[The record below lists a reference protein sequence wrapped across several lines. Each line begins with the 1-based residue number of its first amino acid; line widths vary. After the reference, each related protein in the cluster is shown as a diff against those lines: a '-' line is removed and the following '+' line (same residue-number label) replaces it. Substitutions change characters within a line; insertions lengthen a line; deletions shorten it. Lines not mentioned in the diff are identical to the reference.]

1 MQSLSVIGGLP
12 TAALICGL
20 IFGVLTL
27 GCACFMIIKDQWL
40 SGARILLAIL
50 GTSLLV
56 ISIWQSRSGNINELA
71 ETQYE
76 QQIKVLTNTQIQI
89 KQWLTKVQ
97 KKTEQHAGQIQEIRD
112 GQRQVSDSYSTRLTE
127 QGRLLDHMVTQIAQ
141 IRVDFAA
148 MSADHIK
155 QLENVAQQRQ
165 ALATQL
171 GSMATAHQR
180 DLKSLQ
186 EDIEAVSLPGQE
198 LNLIRVATQYE
209 LSSLR
214 REVDQLQENIRQLQ
228 GQRYRAP

>member
-40 SGARILLAIL
+40 SGASILLAIL

-76 QQIKVLTNTQIQI
+76 QQIKALTNKQEQI

-97 KKTEQHAGQIQEIRD
+97 KKTEQYAGQIQEIRD

-155 QLENVAQQRQ
+155 QMENVAQQRQ

-171 GSMATAHQR
+171 DRMSTAHQR

-186 EDIEAVSLPGQE
+186 EDIEAVSSPGQE
-198 LNLIRVATQYE
+198 LNLIRAATQYE

-228 GQRYRAP
+228 GRRYRAP